1 MKDTGRDMSYAP
13 VLTAPQ
19 IDRIRPFATPRQ
31 VNEGEV
37 LYQPDDDTPPV
48 FVVLSGAIRI
58 LAVMAGEER
67 PVTTYR
73 AGQFSGELL
82 MIAGRRSI
90 YKCQVAEAGALLE
103 LSAAN
108 LRNLIGRD
116 AELSEIFMKAFLARR
131 ISLQEAGQGNVVVLG
146 SRYSANSLAV
156 REFLTRDGHPFS
168 YIDLDSDATAQE
180 FLDRF
185 GIAIADIPVVIC
197 NRDLVLRNPSP
208 RQVAEALG
216 FNSRIDD
223 STVRDLVVVGAGPA
237 GLAAAVY
244 AASEGLDVL
253 VVEMAAPGGQ
263 AGASSK
269 IENYLGFPAGL
280 SGNDLA
286 SRAIAQSEKFGA
298 RIMVARAVEQLSCG
312 RRPYEVVLDDGE
324 VILARTIVLATGA
337 AYNKPALGNLEA
349 FTGKGVYFSATF
361 MEAQFCASEEV
372 VVIGG
377 GNSAG
382 QAAVFLS
389 QSAAT
394 VHLLVR
400 GAGLAETMSRY
411 LIQRIEENARIQVHT
426 STELNALE
434 GDGHLQSVAWIDKV
448 SGVVSTYPIRHVF
461 VMAGAS
467 PKTSWLSGCLALDN
481 KGFIVTGRE
490 VEAGAAP
497 VPWPLGRPPYM
508 LETSVPGVFAVGDA
522 RSGNV
527 KRVASAVGEGSI
539 VVSLVHQALAGS

>member
-1 MKDTGRDMSYAP
+1 MKDTERDMSYAP

-67 PVTTYR
+67 PVTIYR

-90 YKCQVAEAGALLE
+90 YKCLVAEPGALLE
-103 LSAAN
+103 LSAVN

-131 ISLQEAGQGNVVVLG
+131 NSLQEAGQGNVVVLG

-197 NRDLVLRNPSP
+197 NSALVLRNPSP
-208 RQVAEALG
+208 RQVAEARG

-298 RIMVARAVEQLSCG
+298 RIMVARAVERLACA

-337 AYNKPALGNLEA
+337 AYNKPALANLEA

-481 KGFIVTGRE
+481 KGFIVTGSG
-490 VEAGAAP
+490 VAASVAP
-497 VPWPLGRPPYM
+497 VPWPLRRPPYM
-508 LETSVPGVFAVGDA
+508 LESSVPGVFAVGDA

>member
-1 MKDTGRDMSYAP
+1 MSYAP
-13 VLTAPQ
+13 VLTASQ
-19 IDRIRPFATPRQ
+19 IDRIRPFAKPRQ
-31 VNEGEV
+31 VAEGEV
-37 LYQPDDDTPPV
+37 LYQPNDDTPPV

-67 PVTTYR
+67 PVTTYGT
-73 AGQFSGELL
+73 GQFSGELL

-108 LRNLIGRD
+108 LRALIGRD

-131 ISLQEAGQGNVVVLG
+131 LSLQETGQGNVVVLG
-146 SRYSANSLAV
+146 SRYSANTLAV

-185 GIAIADIPVVIC
+185 GVAISDIPVVIC
-197 NRDLVLRNPSP
+197 NSALVLRNPSP

-253 VVEMAAPGGQ
+253 VIERAAPGGQ

-298 RIMVARAVEQLSCG
+298 RIMVARAVERLDCG
-312 RRPYEVVLDDGE
+312 RRPYEVVLDNGE
-324 VILARTIVLATGA
+324 VIFARTVLLATGA
-337 AYNKPALGNLEA
+337 EYNRPALANIEA

-361 MEAQFCASEEV
+361 MEAQFCASENV

-400 GAGLAETMSRY
+400 GAGLGDTMSRY
-411 LIQRIEENARIQVHT
+411 LIRRIEENSRIRVHT

-434 GDGHLQSVAWIDKV
+434 GDGHLEGVAWIDKV
-448 SGVVSTYPIRHVF
+448 SGMVSTHPIRHVF

-467 PKTSWLSGCLALDN
+467 PKTGWLSGCVALDN

-490 VEAGAAP
+490 LEAGAAP
-497 VPWPLGRPPYM
+497 IPWPLRRPPYM
-508 LETSVPGVFAVGDA
+508 LETSIPGVFAVGDA

>member
-1 MKDTGRDMSYAP
+1 MSYAP

-19 IDRIRPFATPRQ
+19 IDRIRPFAKPRQ
-31 VNEGEV
+31 VAEGEV
-37 LYQPDDDTPPV
+37 LYRPDDDTPPV

-58 LAVMAGEER
+58 LTVMAGEER
-67 PVTTYR
+67 PGTTYS

-108 LRNLIGRD
+108 LRALIGRD
-116 AELSEIFMKAFLARR
+116 AELSDIFMKAFLARR
-131 ISLQEAGQGNVVVLG
+131 LSLQETGQGNVVVLG
-146 SRYSANSLAV
+146 SRYSANTLAI

-180 FLDRF
+180 ALDRF
-185 GIAIADIPVVIC
+185 GVAISDIPVVIC
-197 NRDLVLRNPSP
+197 NGALVLRNPSP
-208 RQVAEALG
+208 REGAEALG

-223 STVRDLVVVGAGPA
+223 STVRDLVVIGAGPA

-253 VVEMAAPGGQ
+253 VIERAAPGGQ

-298 RIMVARAVEQLSCG
+298 RIMVARAVERLDCG

-324 VILARTIVLATGA
+324 VIFARTILLATGA
-337 AYNKPALGNLEA
+337 EYNRPALANIEA

-361 MEAQFCASEEV
+361 MEAQFCASEDV

-400 GAGLAETMSRY
+400 GAGLGDTMSRY
-411 LIQRIEENARIQVHT
+411 LIRRIEENSRIQVHA
-426 STELNALE
+426 STELNALA
-434 GDGHLQSVAWIDKV
+434 GDGHLEGVAWIDKV
-448 SGVVSTYPIRHVF
+448 SGMVSTHPIRHVF

-467 PKTSWLSGCLALDN
+467 PKTGWLSGCVALDN
-481 KGFIVTGRE
+481 KGFIETGRE
-490 VEAGAAP
+490 LEAGAAP
-497 VPWPLGRPPYM
+497 LPWPLRRPPYM
-508 LETSVPGVFAVGDA
+508 LETSIPGVFAVGDA

>member
-1 MKDTGRDMSYAP
+1 MSYAP
-13 VLTAPQ
+13 ILSQAQ
-19 IDRIRPFATPRQ
+19 IDRIRPIAKPRK
-31 VNEGEV
+31 VSADEV
-37 LYQPDDDTPPV
+37 LYRPNDDTPPV

-58 LAVMAGEER
+58 LAVAAGQEQI
-67 PVTTYR
+67 VTTYST
-73 AGQFSGELL
+73 GQFSGELL
-82 MIAGRRSI
+82 MIAGRKSI
-90 YKCQVAEAGALLE
+90 YKCQVTEAGELLE

-108 LRNLIGRD
+108 LRALIGRD
-116 AELSEIFMKAFLARR
+116 AELSETFMKAFLARR
-131 ISLQEAGQGNVVVLG
+131 LSLQETGQGNVVVLG
-146 SRYSANSLAV
+146 SRYSANTLAV

-185 GIAIADIPVVIC
+185 GVAIADIPVVIC
-197 NRDLVLRNPSP
+197 NGALVLRNPSP

-216 FNSRIDD
+216 FNSLIDD

-253 VVEMAAPGGQ
+253 VIERAAPGGQ

-280 SGNDLA
+280 SGNELA

-298 RIMVARAVEQLSCG
+298 RIMVARAVERLDCG

-324 VILARTIVLATGA
+324 VIFARTVLLATGA
-337 AYNKPALGNLEA
+337 EYNKPALANLEA
-349 FTGKGVYFSATF
+349 FTGNGVYYSATF
-361 MEAQFCASEEV
+361 MEAQFCASEEI

-389 QSAAT
+389 QSAAL

-400 GAGLAETMSRY
+400 GASLGDTMSRY
-411 LIQRIEENARIQVHT
+411 LIRRIEENPRIQVHT
-426 STELNALE
+426 SSELNALE
-434 GDGHLQSVAWIDKV
+434 GVGHLEGVAWIDKV
-448 SGVVSTYPIRHVF
+448 SGMVSTHPIRHIF

-467 PKTSWLSGCLALDN
+467 PKTGWLSGCVALDN
-481 KGFIVTGRE
+481 KGFIVTGRD
-490 VEAGAAP
+490 VEASAAP
-497 VPWPLGRPPYM
+497 VPWPLQRPPYM
-508 LETSVPGVFAVGDA
+508 LEASIPGVFAVGDA

>member
-1 MKDTGRDMSYAP
+1 MSYAP
-13 VLTAPQ
+13 ILTEAQ
-19 IDRIRPFATPRQ
+19 ITKVASLAIERRVRA
-31 VNEGEV
+31 EEV
-37 LYQPDDDTPPV
+37 LYQPNDTTPPV

-58 LAVMAGEER
+58 IAVIAGQEHI
-67 PVTTYR
+67 VTTYT

-90 YKCQVAEAGALLE
+90 YKCQAVKASTLLE
-103 LSAAN
+103 LSANN
-108 LRNLIGRD
+108 LRTLIAKD
-116 AELSEIFMKAFLARR
+116 AELNDIFMKAFLARR
-131 ISLQEAGQGNVVVLG
+131 VSLQEKAQGNVAVLG
-146 SRYSANSLAV
+146 SNYSAGTLAI
-156 REFLTRDGHPFS
+156 REFLARDGHPFT
-168 YIDLDSDATAQE
+168 YVDLDSDTAAQE
-180 FLDRF
+180 FLGRF
-185 GIAIADIPVVIC
+185 GISIADIPVVIC
-197 NRDLVLRNPSP
+197 NGNIVLRNPSP
-208 RQVAEALG
+208 KQLAEALG
-216 FNSRIDD
+216 FNSQIDD

-253 VVEMAAPGGQ
+253 VIERAAPGGQ

-298 RIMVARAVEQLSCG
+298 RIMVARTVERLDCG
-312 RRPYEVVLDDGE
+312 RHPYEVVLDDGE
-324 VILARTIVLATGA
+324 VIFARTVLLATGA
-337 AYNKPALGNLEA
+337 EYNRPALANLEA

-361 MEAQFCASEEV
+361 MEAQFCASEDV

-400 GAGLAETMSRY
+400 GAGLGETMSRY
-411 LIQRIEENARIQVHT
+411 LIQRIEENSRIQVHT

-434 GDGHLQSVAWIDKV
+434 GDGHLEGVAWIDKV
-448 SGVVSTYPIRHVF
+448 SGMVSRHPIRHVF

-467 PKTSWLSGCLALDN
+467 PKTGWLSGCLALDN

-490 VEAGAAP
+490 LEAGAAP
-497 VPWPLGRPPYM
+497 IPWPLRRPPYM
-508 LETSVPGVFAVGDA
+508 LESSIPGVFAVGDA

>member
-1 MKDTGRDMSYAP
+1 MSYAP

-37 LYQPDDDTPPV
+37 LYQPDDDTPAV

-58 LAVMAGEER
+58 LTVMAGEER

-90 YKCQVAEAGALLE
+90 YKCQVAEPGALLE
-103 LSAAN
+103 LSAIN

-131 ISLQEAGQGNVVVLG
+131 NSLQEAGQGNVVVLG

-185 GIAIADIPVVIC
+185 GVAIADIPVVIC
-197 NRDLVLRNPSP
+197 NSAMVLRNPSP

-253 VVEMAAPGGQ
+253 VVERAAPGGQ

-298 RIMVARAVEQLSCG
+298 RIMVARAVEHLRCG

-324 VILARTIVLATGA
+324 VIFARTIVLATGA
-337 AYNKPALGNLEA
+337 DYNRPPLANLEA
-349 FTGKGVYFSATF
+349 FTGKGVYYSATF

-389 QSAAT
+389 QSAEA

-400 GAGLAETMSRY
+400 GPGLGDTMSRY
-411 LIQRIEENARIQVHT
+411 LIKRIEENSRIHVHT
-426 STELNALE
+426 STELSALE
-434 GDGHLQSVAWIDKV
+434 GDGHLERVAWVDKS
-448 SGVVSTYPIRHVF
+448 SGVVSTHPIRHVF

-508 LETSVPGVFAVGDA
+508 LETSIPGVFAVGDA

>member
-1 MKDTGRDMSYAP
+1 MSYAP

-19 IDRIRPFATPRQ
+19 IDRIRPFAKPRE
-31 VNEGEV
+31 VAEGEV
-37 LYQPDDDTPPV
+37 LYRPDDETPPV

-58 LAVMAGEER
+58 LASMAGEER
-67 PVTTYR
+67 PVTTYS

-90 YKCQVAEAGALLE
+90 YKCKVAEAGALLE

-108 LRNLIGRD
+108 LRALIGRD
-116 AELSEIFMKAFLARR
+116 AELSDIFMKAFLARR
-131 ISLQEAGQGNVVVLG
+131 LSLQETGQGNVLVFG
-146 SRYSANSLAV
+146 SRYSANTLAV

-168 YIDLDSDATAQE
+168 YVDLDSDATAQE
-180 FLDRF
+180 SLDRF
-185 GIAIADIPVVIC
+185 GIAISDIPVVIC
-197 NRDLVLRNPSP
+197 NGAVVLRNPSP

-253 VVEMAAPGGQ
+253 VIERAAPGGQ
-263 AGASSK
+263 AAASSK

-298 RIMVARAVEQLSCG
+298 RIMVARTVERLDCG
-312 RRPYEVVLDDGE
+312 RHPYEVVLDDGE
-324 VILARTIVLATGA
+324 VIFARTVLLATGA
-337 AYNKPALGNLEA
+337 EYNRPALANLEA

-361 MEAQFCASEEV
+361 MEAQFCASEDV

-400 GAGLAETMSRY
+400 GAGLGDTMSRY
-411 LIQRIEENARIQVHT
+411 LIQRIEENSRIQVHT

-434 GDGHLQSVAWIDKV
+434 GDGHLEGVAWIDKV
-448 SGVVSTYPIRHVF
+448 SGMVSTHPIRHVF

-467 PKTSWLSGCLALDN
+467 PKTGWLSGCVALDN

-490 VEAGAAP
+490 LDAGASP
-497 VPWPLGRPPYM
+497 IPWPLSRPPYM
-508 LETSVPGVFAVGDA
+508 LETSIPGVFAVGDA

>member
-1 MKDTGRDMSYAP
+1 MSYAP
-13 VLTAPQ
+13 VLTASQ
-19 IDRIRPFATPRQ
+19 IDRIRPFAKPRQ
-31 VNEGEV
+31 VAEGEV
-37 LYQPDDDTPPV
+37 LYQPNDDTPPV

-67 PVTTYR
+67 PVTTYST
-73 AGQFSGELL
+73 GQFSGELL

-108 LRNLIGRD
+108 LRALIGRD

-131 ISLQEAGQGNVVVLG
+131 LSLQETGQGNVVVLG
-146 SRYSANSLAV
+146 SRYSANTLAV

-185 GIAIADIPVVIC
+185 GVAISDIPVVIC
-197 NRDLVLRNPSP
+197 NSALVLRNPSP

-253 VVEMAAPGGQ
+253 VIERAAPGGQ

-298 RIMVARAVEQLSCG
+298 RIMVARAVERLDCG
-312 RRPYEVVLDDGE
+312 RRPYEVGLDNGE
-324 VILARTIVLATGA
+324 VIFARTVLLATGA
-337 AYNKPALGNLEA
+337 EYNRPALANIEA

-361 MEAQFCASEEV
+361 MEAQFCASENV

-400 GAGLAETMSRY
+400 GAGLGDTMSRY
-411 LIQRIEENARIQVHT
+411 LIQRIEENSRIRVHT

-434 GDGHLQSVAWIDKV
+434 GDGHLEAVAWIDKV
-448 SGVVSTYPIRHVF
+448 SGMVSTHPIRHVF

-467 PKTSWLSGCLALDN
+467 PKTGWLSGCVALDN

-490 VEAGAAP
+490 LEAGAAP
-497 VPWPLGRPPYM
+497 IPWPLRRPPYM
-508 LETSVPGVFAVGDA
+508 LETSIPGVFAVGDA

>member
-1 MKDTGRDMSYAP
+1 MSYAP

-19 IDRIRPFATPRQ
+19 IDRIRPFAKPRQ
-31 VNEGEV
+31 VADGEV
-37 LYQPDDDTPPV
+37 LYQPNDDTPPV

-67 PVTTYR
+67 PVTTYST
-73 AGQFSGELL
+73 GQFSGELL

-90 YKCQVAEAGALLE
+90 YKCQVVEAGALLE
-103 LSAAN
+103 LSATN
-108 LRNLIGRD
+108 LRALIGRD
-116 AELSEIFMKAFLARR
+116 GELSEIFMKAFLARR
-131 ISLQEAGQGNVVVLG
+131 LSLQETGQGNVVVLG
-146 SRYSANSLAV
+146 SRYSANTLAV

-185 GIAIADIPVVIC
+185 GVAISDIPVVIC
-197 NRDLVLRNPSP
+197 NSALVLRNPSP

-253 VVEMAAPGGQ
+253 VIERAAPGGQ

-298 RIMVARAVEQLSCG
+298 RIMVARAVERLDCG

-324 VILARTIVLATGA
+324 VIFARTVLLATGA
-337 AYNKPALGNLEA
+337 EYNRPALANLEA

-361 MEAQFCASEEV
+361 MEAQFCASEDV

-382 QAAVFLS
+382 QAAVFLA

-400 GAGLAETMSRY
+400 GAGLGDTMSRY
-411 LIQRIEENARIQVHT
+411 LIRRIEENSRIRVHT

-434 GDGHLQSVAWIDKV
+434 GDGHLEGVAWMDKV
-448 SGVVSTYPIRHVF
+448 SGMVSTQPIRHVF

-467 PKTSWLSGCLALDN
+467 PKTGWLSGCVALDN

-490 VEAGAAP
+490 LEAGAAP
-497 VPWPLGRPPYM
+497 IPWPLRRPPYM
-508 LETSVPGVFAVGDA
+508 LETSIPGVFAVGDA